1 MPDIDNTAQTYRH
14 EAARKLQLLVHKQ
27 VTQNNPLV
35 TNEDALAIVDAF
47 VLAAIKGLEQYL
59 TRPGEGSGTDG

>member
-1 MPDIDNTAQTYRH
+1 MPNRDDTAQAYRM
-14 EAARKLQLLVHKQ
+14 EAARKIQLLVHKQ

-35 TNEDALAIVDAF
+35 SNEDALALVDAF

-59 TRPGEGSGTDG
+59 TRPNDRTGSDG